1 MTMEWGAFQYEP
13 RYTEEELR
21 ARREACELQHPQANN
36 GDDEEAAAQ
45 GNRRDRELQD
55 RLEYFRS

>member
-1 MTMEWGAFQYEP
+1 MEWGAFQYEP

-21 ARREACELQHPQANN
+21 VRHEARELQHPQANN
-36 GDDEEAAAQ
+36 GDDDEEAAAQ